1 MNEIQVFEKEGFGQI
16 RITDNNGEPWFVAK
30 DIAEALG
37 YSNPSRSVQDHCKYV
52 EILKTTS
59 AVGLEIPSRGL
70 QIIPESDLYR
80 LIMRSK
86 LESAESFQDWVV
98 EEVLP
103 SIRKKGSY
111 EVTPKTEAEKLLEA
125 FSILTAQVEHEKTLR
140 LEAERTK
147 AMIGDKKVATALVTA
162 SHAVR
167 KANKLEKE
175 NDTLREMVGDGKD
188 FKQVK
193 ALPWLK
199 TYFNLSKK
207 AAYSQVGKALSAISR
222 ENGYEI
228 REIENSEYPHPIKA
242 YSVKAI
248 EAFLYKIHADESYLK
263 KYRII

>member
-1 MNEIQVFEKEGFGQI
+1 MNEIIKIEQK
-16 RITDNNGEPWFVAK
+16 RIGENE
-30 DIAEALG
+30 I
-37 YSNPSRSVQDHCKYV
+37 NSVDARELH
-52 EILKTTS
+52 
-59 AVGLEIPSRGL
+59 AF
-70 QIIPESDLYR
+70 
-80 LIMRSK
+80 
-86 LESAESFQDWVV
+86 LESGRQFGNWITERIKQYDFTEGVDFIKFNDFVKSDSRARTEYIVSIDMAKELSMV
-98 EEVLP
+98 ERNEKGKEARKYFIECEKALK
-103 SIRKKGSY
+103 SISA
-111 EVTPKTEAEKLLEA
+111 PKTEAEKLLEA

-175 NDTLREMVGDGKD
+175 NDTLREMVGDSKD

-199 TYFNLSKK
+199 TYFDLSKK

-263 KYRII
+263 NYRIL

>member
-1 MNEIQVFEKEGFGQI
+1 MELIKIEQKRIGEGEINSVDARELHAFLEVGKDFSSWIKNRINQYDFQENQDYIVLIPHSGEQHGGHNRIDYIISINMAKELSMVERNEKGKEARRYFIECEK
-16 RITDNNGEPWFVAK
+16 
-30 DIAEALG
+30 ALK
-37 YSNPSRSVQDHCKYV
+37 S
-52 EILKTTS
+52 IS
-59 AVGLEIPSRGL
+59 APK
-70 QIIPESDLYR
+70 SD
-80 LIMRSK
+80 
-86 LESAESFQDWVV
+86 
-98 EEVLP
+98 
-103 SIRKKGSY
+103 
-111 EVTPKTEAEKLLEA
+111 AEKLIEA

-140 LEAERTK
+140 IEAERTK

-248 EAFLYKIHADESYLK
+248 EAFLYKIHAYESYLK